1 MLAISYSSD
10 IIIGVREISPQT
22 SKTSKEDTDMKN
34 ITVYDIEAEDMEKL
48 TEELDCSEAELVEA
62 MMEAIRAEGIN
73 LKEYI

>member
-1 MLAISYSSD
+1 
-10 IIIGVREISPQT
+10 
-22 SKTSKEDTDMKN
+22 MKN